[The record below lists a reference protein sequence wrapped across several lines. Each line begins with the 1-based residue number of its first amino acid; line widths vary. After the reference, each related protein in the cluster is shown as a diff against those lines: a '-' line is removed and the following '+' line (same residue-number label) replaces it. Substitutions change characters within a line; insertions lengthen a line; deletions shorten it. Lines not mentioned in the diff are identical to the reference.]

1 MIKNLRDKF
10 GLYSILSALIA
21 MASVIYAIVLYK
33 TNSSNTIIFFCTTLA
48 MAVASLSSGG
58 VWLGLVAGGKH
69 NG

>member
-10 GLYSILSALIA
+10 GLYSILSALVA

-48 MAVASLSSGG
+48 MAVASIFSGG
-58 VWLGLVAGGKH
+58 VWLGIIAGGKY